1 MITVRDILIERL
13 LKMGADG
20 LYRECC
26 GCGIDDLAPCEQGAQ
41 LDCVPARHIE
51 VSPESH
57 AEYKE
62 YPNGYFVPLL
72 PETSPCLCLWHSY
85 QQHPT
90 SEKCGRWLKH
100 RAWMKQ
106 SGGCRK

>member
-20 LYRECC
+20 
-26 GCGIDDLAPCEQGAQ
+26 
-41 LDCVPARHIE
+41 
-51 VSPESH
+51 
-57 AEYKE
+57 
-62 YPNGYFVPLL
+62 
-72 PETSPCLCLWHSY
+72 CLWHSY